1 MGTRSR
7 VGIQNEDKSVTS
19 IYIHWDG
26 YPEYLGE
33 ELNENLLTEELV
45 RNYLAEGDRSTFEL
59 SYKEMRNEDCPSN
72 THPAKD
78 WPDSDQE
85 YQYLFVSGKWE
96 VKKLGIPLDN
106 LI

>member
-33 ELNENLLTEELV
+33 KLNDNLLTEELV
-45 RNYLAEGDRSTFEL
+45 RNFVAEGDRSSFDL
-59 SYKEMRNEDCPSN
+59 SYKEMRNEDSPSD
-72 THPAKD
+72 THTDKE
-78 WPDSDQE
+78 WPDTGQE
-85 YQYLFVSGKWE
+85 FQYLFVSGEWK
-96 VKKLGIPLDN
+96 VKKTW
-106 LI
+106 

>member
-33 ELNENLLTEELV
+33 KLNENLLTEELV
-45 RNYLAEGDRSTFEL
+45 RNFLAEGDRSTFDL
-59 SYKEMRNEDCPSN
+59 SYAEWRNEDCPSD
-72 THPAKD
+72 THTDKE
-78 WPDSDQE
+78 WPDTGQE
-85 YQYLFVSGKWE
+85 FQYLFLSGKWK
-96 VKKLGIPLDN
+96 VKET
-106 LI
+106 